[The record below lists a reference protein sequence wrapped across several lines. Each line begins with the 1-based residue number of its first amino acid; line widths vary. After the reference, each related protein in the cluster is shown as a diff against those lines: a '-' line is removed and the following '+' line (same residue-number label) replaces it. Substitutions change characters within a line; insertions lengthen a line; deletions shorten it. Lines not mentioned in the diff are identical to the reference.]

1 VSPEVWLMESVI
13 DQGRALEIRMLSE
26 AEIRSLIDP
35 ADALAAVRTAFAAF
49 ADGRAT
55 LPGVIGMEFHDHN
68 GEAHIKGAYLHGEP
82 YWSIKAATGF
92 YDNPALGLPMLGGL
106 SLVFSAT
113 TGLLD
118 TLLLDNGYL
127 TELRTGAAGALAADL
142 LAKREIEQAL
152 IVGAGGQAR
161 YQLEALLG
169 VRQPRRVIVYA
180 RRAEAAAAYATEM
193 EDRLGVEIA
202 VAPELREAVAASD
215 LIVTATPARSPLIE
229 AAWLRPGVH
238 ITAMGSD
245 FPDKQELAAE
255 VLARADLVVA
265 DHPPQAATQ
274 GEVHHAIAV
283 GCLRL
288 EDVSPLGSIAAG
300 KAAGRARDDQI
311 TVADLT
317 GLGIQD
323 AALAN
328 AVVTLAKQRGLGQ
341 VLRT

>member
-1 VSPEVWLMESVI
+1 M
-13 DQGRALEIRMLSE
+13 EIRTLSE

-127 TELRTGAAGALAADL
+127 TELRTGAAG
-142 LAKREIEQAL
+142 
-152 IVGAGGQAR
+152 GAGRRSPCQTRDRTGADRRRRRSGSIPAGSAAR
-161 YQLEALLG
+161 GA
-169 VRQPRRVIVYA
+169 P
-180 RRAEAAAAYATEM
+180 AAAGHCLRAACGGGGGLRHGDG
-193 EDRLGVEIA
+193 DRLGVEIA

-274 GEVHHAIAV
+274 GEVHHAIAA

-288 EDVSPLGSIAAG
+288 EDVSSLGSIAAG

-341 VLRT
+341 VLR

>member
-1 VSPEVWLMESVI
+1 V
-13 DQGRALEIRMLSE
+13 
-26 AEIRSLIDP
+26 
-35 ADALAAVRTAFAAF
+35 
-49 ADGRAT
+49 
-55 LPGVIGMEFHDHN
+55 
-68 GEAHIKGAYLHGEP
+68 
-82 YWSIKAATGF
+82 
-92 YDNPALGLPMLGGL
+92 LGGL

-142 LAKREIEQAL
+142 LANLEIEQAL

-169 VRQPRRVIVYA
+169 VRRPRRVIVYA
-180 RRAEAAAAYATEM
+180 RRPEAAAAYAAEM
-193 EDRLGVEIA
+193 GARLGTVIA
-202 VAPELREAVAASD
+202 VAPDLRDAVAASD
-215 LIVTATPARSPLIE
+215 LIVTETPSRAPLIE
-229 AAWLRPGVH
+229 ADWLRPGVH

-245 FPDKQELAAE
+245 FPDEQELVGD

-274 GEVHHAIAV
+274 DEAHHAMV
-283 GCLRL
+283 QDRL
-288 EDVSPLGSIAAG
+288 KQEEVIPLAAIAAG
-300 KAAGRARDDQI
+300 QACGREWDDQN

-323 AALAN
+323 AAVAN
-328 AVVTLAKQRGLGQ
+328 AVVIAAQQRGLGQ
-341 VLRT
+341 VLRASWDAERWQNTAKGPTP

>member
-1 VSPEVWLMESVI
+1 VN
-13 DQGRALEIRMLSE
+13 IRTLTE
-26 AEIRSLIDP
+26 AEIRGLIGP
-35 ADALAAVRTAFAAF
+35 AEALAAVREAFIAFAR
-49 ADGRAT
+49 GKAT
-55 LPGVIGMEFHDHN
+55 LPGVIGLELPEQE
-68 GEAHIKGAYLHGEP
+68 GEAHIKGAWLHGEP

-92 YDNPALGLPMLGGL
+92 YGNAALGLPVLGGL

-113 TGLLD
+113 TGFLD

-142 LAKREIEQAL
+142 LAKREIAQAL

-169 VRQPRRVIVYA
+169 VRRPERVVVYA
-180 RRAEAAAAYATEM
+180 RRSEAASAYAVEM
-193 EDRLGVEIA
+193 RNRLGVEVIVAPDLRHA
-202 VAPELREAVAASD
+202 VATSD
-215 LIVTATPARSPLIE
+215 LIVTTTPSRAPLIQAE
-229 AAWLRPGVH
+229 WMQPGTH

-245 FPDKQELAAE
+245 FPEKQELAVD

-274 GEVHHAIAV
+274 GELHHAIA
-283 GCLRL
+283 GERLRI
-288 EDVSPLGSIAAG
+288 EDIVALGDI
-300 KAAGRARDDQI
+300 AAGRAPGRVGDEQI

-328 AVVTLAKQRGLGQ
+328 AVVELAKARGIGQ
-341 VLRT
+341 TLTM

>member
-1 VSPEVWLMESVI
+1 
-13 DQGRALEIRMLSE
+13 
-26 AEIRSLIDP
+26 
-35 ADALAAVRTAFAAF
+35 
-49 ADGRAT
+49 
-55 LPGVIGMEFHDHN
+55 
-68 GEAHIKGAYLHGEP
+68 
-82 YWSIKAATGF
+82 
-92 YDNPALGLPMLGGL
+92 MLGGL

-152 IVGAGGQAR
+152 IVGAGGQAP
-161 YQLEALLG
+161 LP
-169 VRQPRRVIVYA
+169 VRSAPRRAPAAACPVYA
-180 RRAEAAAAYATEM
+180 RRPEAAEAYAAEM
-193 EDRLGVEIA
+193 RERLGIDIEHA
-202 VAPELREAVAASD
+202 SDLQEAVEASD
-215 LIVTATPARSPLIE
+215 LIVTATPSRAPLIE

-245 FPDKQELAAE
+245 FPDKQELAVD
-255 VLARADLVVA
+255 VLARADLVAA

-274 GEVHHAIAV
+274 GEIHHAIAA
-283 GCLRL
+283 GRLRL
-288 EDVSPLGSIAAG
+288 EEVVPLGAIAAG
-300 KAAGRARDDQI
+300 QAPGRERDDQI

-328 AVVTLAKQRGLGQ
+328 AVVTLAKERGS
-341 VLRT
+341 VRC

>member
-1 VSPEVWLMESVI
+1 MGGVMH
-13 DQGRALEIRMLSE
+13 QGTTMDIRLLTE
-26 AEIRSLIDP
+26 AEIRGLISP
-35 ADALAAVRTAFAAF
+35 ADALVAVREAFAAF
-49 ADGRAT
+49 AEGRAT

-68 GEAHIKGAYLHGEP
+68 GEAHIKGAYLHGAP

-127 TELRTGAAGALAADL
+127 TELRTGAAGGLAADL
-142 LAKREIEQAL
+142 LANRDIEQAL

-169 VRQPRRVIVYA
+169 VRQPRQVVVHA
-180 RRAEAAAAYATEM
+180 RRPEAATAYAAEM
-193 EDRLGVEIA
+193 GDRLGIDIT
-202 VAPELREAVAASD
+202 VAPDLREAVAASD
-215 LIVTATPARSPLIE
+215 LIVTATPSRVPLIE
-229 AAWLRPGVH
+229 VGWLRPGVH

-245 FPDKQELAAE
+245 FPDKQELDVE
-255 VLARADLVVA
+255 VLARADLVAA
-265 DHPPQAATQ
+265 DHPSQAATQ
-274 GEVHHAIAV
+274 GEVHHAIV
-283 GCLRL
+283 GGRL
-288 EDVSPLGSIAAG
+288 NLEEIVPLAAIAAG
-300 KAAGRARDDQI
+300 KTPGRTRDDQI

-328 AVVTLAKQRGLGQ
+328 AVVTLAKERGLGQ
-341 VLRT
+341 VLR

>member
-1 VSPEVWLMESVI
+1 M
-13 DQGRALEIRMLSE
+13 DIRLLTE
-26 AEIRSLIDP
+26 AEIRELISREE
-35 ADALAAVRTAFAAF
+35 ALAAVRGAFVAFAR
-49 ADGRAT
+49 GEVT
-55 LPGVIGMEFHDHN
+55 LPGVIGMEFHEQE
-68 GEAHIKGAYLHGEP
+68 GEAHIKGAYLHGAP
-82 YWSIKAATGF
+82 YWSIKSATGF
-92 YDNPALGLPMLGGL
+92 YRNPALGLPVLGGL

-142 LAKREIEQAL
+142 MAKLDIEQAL
-152 IVGAGGQAR
+152 IVGAGGQGR

-169 VRQPRRVIVYA
+169 VRQPQRVLVYA
-180 RRAEAAAAYATEM
+180 RRPEAAEAYAAEM
-193 EDRLGVEIA
+193 RERLGIDIV
-202 VAPELREAVAASD
+202 VVPELRGAVAASD
-215 LIVTATPARSPLIE
+215 LIVTATPSRAPLIE
-229 AAWLRPGVH
+229 ASWLRPGTH

-245 FPDKQELAAE
+245 FPDKQELAVD

-274 GEVHHAIAV
+274 GEIHHAIDA
-283 GCLRL
+283 GHLTL
-288 EDVSPLGSIAAG
+288 EDVVPLAAVAAG
-300 KAAGRARDDQI
+300 MAPGRTRDDQI

-328 AVVTLAKQRGLGQ
+328 AVVTLAKDRGLGQ
-341 VLRT
+341 VLR

>member
-1 VSPEVWLMESVI
+1 MTIRTLTEV
-13 DQGRALEIRMLSE
+13 EIRG
-26 AEIRSLIDP
+26 LIGP
-35 ADALAAVRTAFAAF
+35 VDALAAVREAFAAF
-49 ADGRAT
+49 AEGRAT

-68 GEAHIKGAYLHGEP
+68 GEVHIKGAYLHGTP

-92 YDNPALGLPMLGGL
+92 YDNPVLGLPMLGGL

-169 VRQPRRVIVYA
+169 IRQPRRVDVHA
-180 RRAEAAAAYATEM
+180 RRREAAETYAAEM
-193 EDRLGVEIA
+193 RERLGIEIGI
-202 VAPELREAVAASD
+202 APDLREAVSAAD
-215 LIVTATPARSPLIE
+215 LIVTATSSRAPLIE
-229 AAWLRPGVH
+229 AAWLQPGVH

-245 FPDKQELAAE
+245 FPGKQELAVE
-255 VLARADLVVA
+255 VLTRADLVAA
-265 DHPPQAATQ
+265 DHPPQGATQ
-274 GEVHHAIAV
+274 GEIHHAIAA
-283 GCLRL
+283 GQLRL
-288 EDVSPLGSIAAG
+288 EEIVPLGAIAT
-300 KAAGRARDDQI
+300 GRAPGRERDDQI

-328 AVVTLAKQRGLGQ
+328 AVVTLARQRGIGHELP
-341 VLRT
+341 T